1 MHNNPTTNISS
12 PLDGIIKA
20 QLGAKHTN
28 EMKKFLTWKFHV
40 GYIMVGHEKMV
51 GHVGDVSVVE
61 STDLK
66 TIETESKFQQITNKV
81 IILTNVGTPR
91 KKYNKISRISE

>member
-1 MHNNPTTNISS
+1 MGRI
-12 PLDGIIKA
+12 
-20 QLGAKHTN
+20 
-28 EMKKFLTWKFHV
+28 
-40 GYIMVGHEKMV
+40 
-51 GHVGDVSVVE
+51 GDVSVVE